1 LARFSQDLP
10 LFCYGTLRFGDVLKA
25 LLGRIPE
32 QVPASAP
39 GYRAA
44 ALQGRV
50 YPGLVVCASGGSAR
64 GVALTDLSDAE
75 WRILDAFED
84 ERYELREVVLSTGGS
99 GLAYIW
105 PGGDVRTEDWDAA
118 EFEEHHLAAYAARCA
133 RIAPRLAAGEPK
145 GE

>member
-1 LARFSQDLP
+1 M

-50 YPGLVVCASGGSAR
+50 YPGLIVCAPGASAP
-64 GVALTDLSDAE
+64 GIALTDLSNEE
-75 WRILDAFED
+75 WLILDAFED

-105 PGGDVRTEDWDAA
+105 PGEDVRNEDWDSA